1 MIKQRWLPILIIMSC
16 FITGSVIPVYATEN
30 KESEIKSLT
39 SYPVV
44 SEQSAKNL
52 SRSMLHSLTEGQAFQ
67 LVKSDILNKEKMEQE
82 SVKKA
87 RIVAEKKKIAE
98 KQKLEAVDSQV
109 ALEKQKTENKGP
121 SGAKMMMEA
130 TAYSCNEGFIGGGNL
145 TAMGQDLR
153 IDPMAIAVDPSVIP
167 LGTKL
172 YVEGYG
178 EAIASDTGGAI
189 KGNIIDLHFSDVS
202 QCIDWGRRQVEVTII
217 S

>member
-52 SRSMLHSLTEGQAFQ
+52 SRSMIHSLTEGQAFQ
-67 LVKSDILNKEKMEQE
+67 LVKSDILYKEKMEQE

-87 RIVAEKKKIAE
+87 RIEAEKKKIAE

-109 ALEKQKTENKGP
+109 ALEKQKTENKEP

>member
-52 SRSMLHSLTEGQAFQ
+52 SRSMIHSLTEGQAFQ

-87 RIVAEKKKIAE
+87 RIEAEKKKIVE

-109 ALEKQKTENKGP
+109 ALEKQKTENKEP

>member
-52 SRSMLHSLTEGQAFQ
+52 SRSMIHSLTEGQAFQ

-87 RIVAEKKKIAE
+87 RIEAEKKKIAE

>member
-1 MIKQRWLPILIIMSC
+1 MKKRWLPILFIISC
-16 FITGSVIPVYATEN
+16 FVTGSVIPVYAAEN
-30 KESEIKSLT
+30 KNSEIKSLN
-39 SYPVV
+39 SYTVV
-44 SEQSAKNL
+44 SEQTAQNL
-52 SRSMLHSLTEGQAFQ
+52 SSSMIYSVTEGKAFQ
-67 LVKSDILNKEKMEQE
+67 QLKNDILTKEKIEKEKAVKAEAAKKEQAA
-82 SVKKA
+82 KQKA
-87 RIVAEKKKIAE
+87 EAEKKQA
-98 KQKLEAVDSQV
+98 Q
-109 ALEKQKTENKGP
+109 LEKEKAETTKPEGKT
-121 SGAKMMMEA
+121 MVMEA

-153 IDPMAIAVDPSVIP
+153 VDPMAIAVDPTVIP

-202 QCIDWGRRQVEVTII
+202 QCINWGRRQVSVTIL

>member
-1 MIKQRWLPILIIMSC
+1 MKQRWLPILIIMSC

-30 KESEIKSLT
+30 KDSEIKSLT

-52 SRSMLHSLTEGQAFQ
+52 SRSMIHSLTEGQAFQ
-67 LVKSDILNKEKMEQE
+67 LVKSDILYKEKMEQE

-87 RIVAEKKKIAE
+87 RIEAEKKKIAE

-109 ALEKQKTENKGP
+109 ALEKQKTENKEP

>member
-1 MIKQRWLPILIIMSC
+1 MKKRWLPILFIITC
-16 FITGSVIPVYATEN
+16 FITGSVIPVYAAEN
-30 KESEIKSLT
+30 KENEIKSLT
-39 SYPVV
+39 NYTIV

-52 SRSMLHSLTEGQAFQ
+52 SSSMVHSLTEGTAFR
-67 LVKSDILNKEKMEQE
+67 LVKNDILNKEKTA
-82 SVKKA
+82 KA
-87 RIVAEKKKIAE
+87 KIEAEKRKMAE
-98 KQKLEAVDSQV
+98 KQKVEAQKRQAEV
-109 ALEKQKTENKGP
+109 EKQKSEKEKAEGV
-121 SGAKMMMEA
+121 KMMMEA

-153 IDPMAIAVDPSVIP
+153 VNPMAIAVDPSVIP

-202 QCIDWGRRQVEVTII
+202 QCIDWGRRQVEVTIL

>member
-52 SRSMLHSLTEGQAFQ
+52 SRSMIHSLTEGQAFQ

-87 RIVAEKKKIAE
+87 RIEAEKKKIAE

-109 ALEKQKTENKGP
+109 ALEKQKTENKEP

>member
-1 MIKQRWLPILIIMSC
+1 MKRKWLSIFFIITC
-16 FITGSVIPVYATEN
+16 FITGSVIPVYAAEN
-30 KESEIKSLT
+30 KSSEIKSLT
-39 SYPVV
+39 DYTVLP
-44 SEQSAKNL
+44 EHKAKSL
-52 SRSMLHSLTEGQAFQ
+52 SNTIINSIMDGQAFQ
-67 LVKSDILNKEKMEQE
+67 KVKADILAKEQIEKEQVAKAKAEADKKEQLAKKQVEAELAKEKIEGT
-82 SVKKA
+82 K
-87 RIVAEKKKIAE
+87 
-98 KQKLEAVDSQV
+98 
-109 ALEKQKTENKGP
+109 P
-121 SGAKMMMEA
+121 SGQKVLMEA

-153 IDPMAIAVDPSVIP
+153 VDPMAIAVDPTVIP

-202 QCIDWGRRQVEVTII
+202 QCINWGRRQVEVTIL

>member
-30 KESEIKSLT
+30 KDSEIKSLT

-52 SRSMLHSLTEGQAFQ
+52 SRSMIHSLTEGQAFQ

-87 RIVAEKKKIAE
+87 RIEAEKKKIAE

-109 ALEKQKTENKGP
+109 ALEKQKTENKEP

>member
-1 MIKQRWLPILIIMSC
+1 LIKQRWLPILIIMSC

-52 SRSMLHSLTEGQAFQ
+52 SRSMIHSLTEGQAFQ

-87 RIVAEKKKIAE
+87 RIEAEKKKIAE

-109 ALEKQKTENKGP
+109 ALEKQKTENKEP

>member
-1 MIKQRWLPILIIMSC
+1 MKKRWLPILIIMSC
-16 FITGSVIPVYATEN
+16 FITGSVIPVYAVEN
-30 KESEIKSLT
+30 KESEIKSL
-39 SYPVV
+39 SNYSVL

-52 SRSMLHSLTEGQAFQ
+52 SRSMIDSLTEGQAFQ
-67 LVKSDILNKEKMEQE
+67 FVKSDILNKEKMEQE
-82 SVKKA
+82 RVEKA
-87 RIVAEKKKIAE
+87 KIDAEKKKIAE
-98 KQKLEAVDSQV
+98 KQKVEAAERQV
-109 ALEKQKTENKGP
+109 ALEKQKTENRES
-121 SGAKMMMEA
+121 SGVKMIMEA

-202 QCIDWGRRQVEVTII
+202 QCIDWGRRQVEVTIL

>member
-1 MIKQRWLPILIIMSC
+1 MKKRWLPILIIMSC
-16 FITGSVIPVYATEN
+16 FITGSVIPVYAVEN
-30 KESEIKSLT
+30 KESEIKSL
-39 SYPVV
+39 SNYSVL

-52 SRSMLHSLTEGQAFQ
+52 SRSMIGSLTEGQAFQ
-67 LVKSDILNKEKMEQE
+67 FVKSDILNKEKMEQE
-82 SVKKA
+82 RVEKA
-87 RIVAEKKKIAE
+87 KIEAEKKKIAE
-98 KQKLEAVDSQV
+98 KQKVETAERQV
-109 ALEKQKTENKGP
+109 ALEKQKTENKEP

-202 QCIDWGRRQVEVTII
+202 QCIDWGRRQVEVTIL

>member
-1 MIKQRWLPILIIMSC
+1 MSC

-30 KESEIKSLT
+30 KDSEIKSLT

-52 SRSMLHSLTEGQAFQ
+52 SRSMIHSLTEGQAFQ
-67 LVKSDILNKEKMEQE
+67 LVKSDILYKEKMEQE

-87 RIVAEKKKIAE
+87 RIEAEKKKIAE

-109 ALEKQKTENKGP
+109 ALEKQKTENKEP

>member
-30 KESEIKSLT
+30 KDSEIKSLT

-52 SRSMLHSLTEGQAFQ
+52 SRSMIHSLTEGQAFQ
-67 LVKSDILNKEKMEQE
+67 LVKSDILYKEKMEQE

-87 RIVAEKKKIAE
+87 RIEAEKKKIAE

-109 ALEKQKTENKGP
+109 ALEKQKTENKEP